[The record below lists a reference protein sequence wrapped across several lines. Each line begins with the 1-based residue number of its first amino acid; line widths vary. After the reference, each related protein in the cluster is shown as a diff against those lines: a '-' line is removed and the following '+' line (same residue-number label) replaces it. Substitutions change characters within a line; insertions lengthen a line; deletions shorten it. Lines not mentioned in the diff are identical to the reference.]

1 MTDFGEE
8 LRRLLAERGISLR
21 NVARQAE
28 CSPGYLSNVASGRKP
43 LTPSLATRL
52 DRVLG
57 TGDRLIAYALF
68 SAREY
73 PSEPDVDLVRRE
85 LDNALSEG
93 TMGQAA
99 LDDWERMVIRYGRAT
114 RDQPVGALLEDISA
128 DLAELKLAIQ
138 RHRSASALR
147 QLTRIAAQMSG
158 LMGLI
163 AVKLG
168 DRRSFRGWAR
178 TARLA
183 ASEAGDPVTHSWV
196 LAQESY
202 GHYYNSDFR
211 EAAEVA
217 CHAQDIVRASPCVG
231 AALAAALEGRAQA
244 AMGNGQAAHAA
255 LARAEDVLS
264 YLRGDELAPS
274 AFGYNEGQL
283 RFHEGSAY
291 TSLHDVRSA
300 FGAQARALELCL
312 PGDYTDWAMTR
323 LDRAICLAYDGDISA
338 ALSYAMD
345 TLAGLTES
353 QRRGIITHR
362 GYDLL
367 DGLPARQNALD
378 EARDFRE
385 LLMLTTGDRK
395 ATNP

>member
-8 LRRLLAERGISLR
+8 LHRLLAERGISLR
-21 NVARQAE
+21 NIARQVE

-52 DRVLG
+52 DRALG
-57 TGDRLIAYALF
+57 TGDQLIAYALY
-68 SAREY
+68 SGREY
-73 PSEPDVDLVRRE
+73 PSKPDIDLVRQG
-85 LDNALSEG
+85 LDSALGEG
-93 TMGQAA
+93 MMRQAA
-99 LDDWERMVIRYGRAT
+99 LEDWERMVIRYGRAT
-114 RDQPVGALLEDISA
+114 RDRPADGLLDDISS
-128 DLAELKLAIQ
+128 DLAELKLTLQ

-147 QLTRIAAQMSG
+147 QLTRTTAQMSG
-158 LMGLI
+158 LMVLI
-163 AVKLG
+163 LVKLG

-202 GHYYNSDFR
+202 GHYYNSDFP

-217 CHAQDIVRASPCVG
+217 RHAQEVVCTSPCVG

-244 AMGNGQAAHAA
+244 AMGHKEAVRTALAHA
-255 LARAEDVLS
+255 EDTLS
-264 YLRGDELAPS
+264 RLCGDELAPS

-291 TSLHDVRSA
+291 TTLRDVRSA
-300 FGAQARALELCL
+300 FRAQARALELCS
-312 PGDYTDWAMTR
+312 PGDYTDWALTR
-323 LDRAICLAYDGDISA
+323 LDRAVCMAYDGDTSA
-338 ALSYAMD
+338 ALSYAME
-345 TLAGLTES
+345 TFAGLTES
-353 QRRGIITHR
+353 QRWGIITLR

-367 DGLPARQNALD
+367 ESLPAQRDALD
-378 EARDFRE
+378 GARDFRE
-385 LLMLTTGDRK
+385 LLMLTTRDRK
-395 ATNP
+395 AIHP